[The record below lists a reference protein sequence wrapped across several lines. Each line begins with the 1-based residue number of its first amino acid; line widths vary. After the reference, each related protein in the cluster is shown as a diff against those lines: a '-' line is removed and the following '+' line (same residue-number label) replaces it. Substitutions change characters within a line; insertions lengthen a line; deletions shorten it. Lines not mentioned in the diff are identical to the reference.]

1 MIERSLASPAAE
13 LCFPGK
19 KMAFVSGPRQCGKT
33 TLAKMLLE
41 ARDNCGRYLNWDSI
55 EVRRIWAK
63 NPTNIVPKTSEDI
76 PLVVLDEIHKVRGW
90 KRSLKGIWDTLSRP
104 VDFLVTGS
112 ARLAVYRKGS
122 DSLLGRYFA
131 FRLHP
136 LSLVELDRPS
146 TPDPDT
152 AIDRIFDLEVVPGAD
167 VQERF
172 EVLLEYGPFPEPA
185 LAQSAR
191 RSRLWRRTRIEAI
204 IREDLRDL
212 SRIPDL
218 SRVEMLA
225 SLLPERVGSLLSVQS
240 LREDLEVA
248 HPTAKRWLL
257 SLTELYYA
265 YLIRPY
271 QKRITRSLR
280 QAPKAYLWDWSEV
293 KDRSARFE
301 NLIAGHL
308 LKACHFWT
316 DTGEGE
322 FELHFLRNKEKQEID
337 FLITRDGHPWLPVEV
352 KRRETLP
359 SPNWARFLP
368 MLGCDRGVQLIE
380 TPDYARQHRVGE
392 GKILVASASRVLD
405 CLL

>member
-63 NPTNIVPKTSEDI
+63 NPTNIVPETSEDI

-172 EVLLEYGPFPEPA
+172 EVLLEYGPFPEPRWPRA
-185 LAQSAR
+185 LGDPGCGAAPE
-191 RSRLWRRTRIEAI
+191 SR
-204 IREDLRDL
+204 
-212 SRIPDL
+212 
-218 SRVEMLA
+218 
-225 SLLPERVGSLLSVQS
+225 
-240 LREDLEVA
+240 
-248 HPTAKRWLL
+248 
-257 SLTELYYA
+257 
-265 YLIRPY
+265 
-271 QKRITRSLR
+271 
-280 QAPKAYLWDWSEV
+280 
-293 KDRSARFE
+293 
-301 NLIAGHL
+301 
-308 LKACHFWT
+308 
-316 DTGEGE
+316 
-322 FELHFLRNKEKQEID
+322 
-337 FLITRDGHPWLPVEV
+337 
-352 KRRETLP
+352 P
-359 SPNWARFLP
+359 SS
-368 MLGCDRGVQLIE
+368 
-380 TPDYARQHRVGE
+380 
-392 GKILVASASRVLD
+392 GKIYEI
-405 CLL
+405 